1 MVPTEGPKQTPV
13 FNDINSLATGHL
25 CCLGHFWWPLW
36 WPPVGPMVDV
46 RDPRY
51 LWFLMTFKSETK
63 GLLLLS
69 MLSDQV

>member
-13 FNDINSLATGHL
+13 SNDINSLATEHL

-36 WPPVGPMVDV
+36 WPPLGPMVDV

-51 LWFLMTFKSETK
+51 LS
-63 GLLLLS
+63 
-69 MLSDQV
+69 